1 MLLTILLIT
10 VSNLETFDEKT
21 AKVNK
26 AVGGAVY
33 EAGSLVTGE
42 AVCKLTGDLGG
53 ECEAPGRIEGK
64 VVDSG
69 YLGKD
74 TVEDCCS

>member
-1 MLLTILLIT
+1 M
-10 VSNLETFDEKT
+10 
-21 AKVNK
+21 
-26 AVGGAVY
+26 GGAVY

-69 YLGKD
+69 YLEKD